1 MIYTALTNRAMRIAY
16 EAHAGQ
22 VDKCGTPYVF
32 HPYHLAEQMP
42 DEITTCVALLH
53 DVVEDTPVTFED
65 LEREF
70 PPEVTD
76 ALRLLTHDPRRART
90 TTTWMPSSPTRSP
103 ARSSVS
109 ISCTI
114 WTRRGSGATG
124 SLTRQRS
131 SKGANATAPL
141 SRSWT
146 KPSGSARRPC
156 SYKIRRFL
164 HLMVFSPIRSPD
176 VNESPEEVFA
186 PQLPRELCCEFYS

>member
-76 ALRLLTHDPRRART
+76 ALRLLTRDPAVPYRGYVDALAVDPVART
-90 TTTWMPSSPTRSP
+90 VKRADLTHNLNETRFEGCGQPDETALSQ
-103 ARSSVS
+103 
-109 ISCTI
+109 
-114 WTRRGSGATG
+114 RRERYRAA
-124 SLTRQRS
+124 L
-131 SKGANATAPL
+131 
-141 SRSWT
+141 
-146 KPSGSARRPC
+146 
-156 SYKIRRFL
+156 
-164 HLMVFSPIRSPD
+164 
-176 VNESPEEVFA
+176 EVLDEA
-186 PQLPRELCCEFYS
+186 E